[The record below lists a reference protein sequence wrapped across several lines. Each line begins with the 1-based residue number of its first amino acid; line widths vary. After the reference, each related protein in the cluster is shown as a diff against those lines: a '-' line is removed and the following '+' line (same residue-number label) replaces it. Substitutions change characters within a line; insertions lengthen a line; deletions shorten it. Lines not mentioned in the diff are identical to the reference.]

1 MCGVCP
7 GSLLQF
13 PRFPAR
19 QQFAIRLRGDN
30 GASAFGSGAEP
41 GAEQAISG
49 EYSTSMIRMTLTAMP
64 RRAVVGPPRQPS
76 SPAKQRLPGYPLFA
90 EGFGFCQAELTISA
104 CASSLGLP
112 PPWLRRIQGSAG
124 SLPIVEHSFDAEM
137 AITTVGTSPRT
148 ALPRRLGVG
157 WL

>member
-1 MCGVCP
+1 VAFAPALFCSFPVSQP
-7 GSLLQF
+7 GNSLL
-13 PRFPAR
+13 
-19 QQFAIRLRGDN
+19 FACRGDN

-49 EYSTSMIRMTLTAMP
+49 EYSTSMIRVTLTALP

-76 SPAKQRLPGYPLFA
+76 SAKQRLPGYPLFT
-90 EGFGFCQAELTISA
+90 EGFGFCQAELKIGA
-104 CASSLGLP
+104 CASSLALP

-148 ALPRRLGVG
+148 ALPRRLGAG
-157 WL
+157 